1 MKDYKKIIKY
11 LEKTEKL
18 LDTLIKSD
26 TVADNIDLLHAKINL
41 QFAIMDLKAIN
52 QIQDAEIESMIE
64 QYKQDYISRG
74 IEELINDKK

>member
-64 QYKQDYISRG
+64 QYKQDYISKG
-74 IEELINDKK
+74 IEELINE

>member
-74 IEELINDKK
+74 IEELINE